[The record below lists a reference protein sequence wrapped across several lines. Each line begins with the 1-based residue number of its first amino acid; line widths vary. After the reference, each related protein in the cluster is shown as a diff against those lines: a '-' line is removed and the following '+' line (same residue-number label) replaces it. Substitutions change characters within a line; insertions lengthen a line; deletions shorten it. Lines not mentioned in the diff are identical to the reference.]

1 MRCEQES
8 TEEGLVPAVLRVEVS
23 AKLLFISLL
32 NLNRQQRID
41 YSKFAVWKSDK
52 KSKQIN
58 GTNTFTFHVTL

>member
-23 AKLLFISLL
+23 AKLLFILL

-41 YSKFAVWKSDK
+41 
-52 KSKQIN
+52 
-58 GTNTFTFHVTL
+58 

>member
-41 YSKFAVWKSDK
+41 YSKFAV
-52 KSKQIN
+52 
-58 GTNTFTFHVTL
+58 